1 MPRNVTIPER
11 LLLELYSKL
20 VLKQTN
26 VYDAY
31 IIAELTKKFE
41 SNMRRMDYAAAL
53 EREKKV

>member
-26 VYDAY
+26 VDDTY